1 MKWHNGLSLGK
12 KILAGF
18 LLVAG
23 LSGLSGVVAAG
34 SIWDV
39 SRRAEQMY
47 TVNLV
52 PISVLPE
59 VVKNYQTSLALL
71 RDIIMDRSP
80 QERQEHLELLRHSDE
95 KVEKGLASFF
105 ASNRS
110 VQALELQ
117 KTISE
122 DLKLYGFFRDK
133 VVDLT
138 ASERQDEAVNILRT
152 QGSDVITRVDEGI
165 AKVIALNRSQ
175 AQRSYGD
182 NQAAARLAFALS
194 ALCLSVGVAAAL
206 CIGYFL
212 SKGITTPLKAIAGE
226 VADIAQGNLTARIQG
241 APASAGSRNELHILA
256 HHVNE
261 MAETLHDVVSGIAIK
276 SERLSAASG
285 NLNRTSEAMAD
296 RADTATEEI
305 HVVATSSAEI
315 NATASEIA
323 LNCGTAAENVSHA
336 NSAVAR
342 ARAIMGE
349 TIGTM
354 QAIGE
359 HSRATSGVV
368 TRLGACSLQ
377 IGEITE
383 TINDIAD
390 QTNLLALNAAIEA
403 ARAGEQ
409 GRGFAVVADE
419 VRALASRTTAATKE
433 ISDMIKSIQA
443 ETRRAIEAMGK
454 GVSEAERGIQK
465 AVQTG
470 EALEAVTATIQSI
483 SMEVSHIATAAE
495 EQSSSVHGMTGNIRQ
510 VTGIIRESGAGAQEF
525 AGAAAQMHL
534 MAEELKRM
542 VTRFNVGEQELAVP
556 TEPRME
562 EGDVPSY
569 AGLMLSRLSS

>member
-1 MKWHNGLSLGK
+1 
-12 KILAGF
+12 
-18 LLVAG
+18 
-23 LSGLSGVVAAG
+23 
-34 SIWDV
+34 
-39 SRRAEQMY
+39 
-47 TVNLV
+47 
-52 PISVLPE
+52 
-59 VVKNYQTSLALL
+59 
-71 RDIIMDRSP
+71 
-80 QERQEHLELLRHSDE
+80 
-95 KVEKGLASFF
+95 
-105 ASNRS
+105 
-110 VQALELQ
+110 
-117 KTISE
+117 
-122 DLKLYGFFRDK
+122 
-133 VVDLT
+133 
-138 ASERQDEAVNILRT
+138 
-152 QGSDVITRVDEGI
+152 
-165 AKVIALNRSQ
+165 
-175 AQRSYGD
+175 
-182 NQAAARLAFALS
+182 
-194 ALCLSVGVAAAL
+194 
-206 CIGYFL
+206 
-212 SKGITTPLKAIAGE
+212 
-226 VADIAQGNLTARIQG
+226 
-241 APASAGSRNELHILA
+241 
-256 HHVNE
+256 
-261 MAETLHDVVSGIAIK
+261 
-276 SERLSAASG
+276 
-285 NLNRTSEAMAD
+285 MAD

-433 ISDMIKSIQA
+433 ISDMIKSIQV

-562 EGDVPSY
+562 EGEVPSY